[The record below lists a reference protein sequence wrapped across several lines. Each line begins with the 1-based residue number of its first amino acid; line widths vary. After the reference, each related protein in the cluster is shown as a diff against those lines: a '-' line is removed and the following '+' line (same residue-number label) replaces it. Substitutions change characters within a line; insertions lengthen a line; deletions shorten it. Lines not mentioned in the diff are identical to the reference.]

1 MASVKPTQQFSRWL
15 SDATPSEDKAHSCS
29 PVCCN
34 LSCSAHGDLATEYEG
49 ASTGWEIVSR
59 AFAKFR
65 ASSALGTRKLLKRLS
80 ADVQSHARK
89 DDGAKAAALHSEPQP
104 GHPARTRGAP

>member
-49 ASTGWEIVSR
+49 ASTGWEIASR

-65 ASSALGTRKLLKRLS
+65 ASSALGTRKLLKREMVPEKGGKAFEKLTFAS
-80 ADVQSHARK
+80 AY
-89 DDGAKAAALHSEPQP
+89 E
-104 GHPARTRGAP
+104 